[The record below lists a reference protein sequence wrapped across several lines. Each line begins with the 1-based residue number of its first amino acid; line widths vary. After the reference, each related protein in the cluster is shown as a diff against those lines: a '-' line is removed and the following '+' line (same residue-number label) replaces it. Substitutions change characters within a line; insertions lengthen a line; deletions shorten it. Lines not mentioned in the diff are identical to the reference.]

1 MTFEESLYNELL
13 TITGFNGNIFPLNA
27 ETDTKT
33 PYLVYVSSE
42 GEQERTLDGY
52 VISKE
57 ITCELHILHDKY
69 SSLKDL
75 TRQVIS
81 LIDTFQRRTIG
92 GTGGVYVQSATYE
105 KVHEMFVPELIQCL
119 CVLEMKVRI

>member
-1 MTFEESLYNELL
+1 MNFEESLYNELL
-13 TITGFNGNIFPLNA
+13 SITDLANNVFPLNA
-27 ETDTKT
+27 PTDTKP

-42 GEQERTLDGY
+42 GVQERTLDGY
-52 VISKE
+52 LSVRE
-57 ITCELHILHDKY
+57 TTCELHILHDKY